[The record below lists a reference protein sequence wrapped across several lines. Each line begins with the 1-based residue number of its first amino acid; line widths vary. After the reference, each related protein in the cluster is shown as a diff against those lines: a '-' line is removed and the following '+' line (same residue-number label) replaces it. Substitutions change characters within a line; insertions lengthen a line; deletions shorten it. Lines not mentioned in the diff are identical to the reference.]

1 MVMSYTQLLERD
13 YKGRLDPPADKFI
26 QYAVEGAHRMET
38 LLRICGSIGQLT
50 NRSWMGRLAR

>member
-1 MVMSYTQLLERD
+1 MSYTQLLERD

-38 LLRICGSIGQLT
+38 LLRDL
-50 NRSWMGRLAR
+50 REY